1 MELFSTVLVETMFLV
16 YERFTLQIFEQIDS
30 QGKINWS
37 LVLTNLDLT
46 TIRLHGDRFILVDHL
61 NLLL

>member
-1 MELFSTVLVETMFLV
+1 MFLV

>member
-1 MELFSTVLVETMFLV
+1 MELFSTVLVETMLLV
-16 YERFTLQIFEQIDS
+16 YERFPLQIFEQIDC

-46 TIRLHGDRFILVDHL
+46 TIRLHGDGFILMDHL
-61 NLLL
+61 DLLL